1 MTSIRRQPLVTPCAL
16 SHIWFLAF
24 DWVGAGHV
32 PLGGTAG
39 QREQSFFWPFRAM
52 SGREL
57 NAKNALINY
66 MTWHHVSHWE
76 CWRGGCRKI
85 GNDSGIGR
93 ANTNRRARL
102 SRDDDFSAEVT
113 TVTGCQIREV
123 GNNLNNPHCWGNL
136 SSFGLGIAVGRREG
150 SGSHLI
156 ADGECWALKYFIFM
170 ALISCVAASSCQYPV
185 CTSLNFKG
193 SKRSSHPQIKHINLI
208 FRFSADVS
216 SSNKRERYMSLFVWV
231 WNDILM
237 PRYIFIVVAA
247 VCRHH
252 RPGVLRPHVLWRK
265 DSVGEQERAGNA
277 LWQHVKS
284 IYFDMKHI
292 NLYLIHF
299 FLSNFAEGEGVKSF
313 PWL

>member
-1 MTSIRRQPLVTPCAL
+1 
-16 SHIWFLAF
+16 
-24 DWVGAGHV
+24 
-32 PLGGTAG
+32 
-39 QREQSFFWPFRAM
+39 M

-76 CWRGGCRKI
+76 DWRGGCRKI

-156 ADGECWALKYFIFM
+156 ADGEC
-170 ALISCVAASSCQYPV
+170 
-185 CTSLNFKG
+185 
-193 SKRSSHPQIKHINLI
+193 
-208 FRFSADVS
+208 
-216 SSNKRERYMSLFVWV
+216 
-231 WNDILM
+231 
-237 PRYIFIVVAA
+237 
-247 VCRHH
+247 
-252 RPGVLRPHVLWRK
+252 
-265 DSVGEQERAGNA
+265 
-277 LWQHVKS
+277 
-284 IYFDMKHI
+284 
-292 NLYLIHF
+292 
-299 FLSNFAEGEGVKSF
+299 
-313 PWL
+313 